1 MSYISN
7 NIFWCNLTIKS
18 LNIKVTNEG
27 YSFKFLVM
35 NNCFLLGKWVNQII
49 QIQILEMNNI
59 DWLYSS
65 QKVCIWFINPC
76 LLYLKC
82 VWHTFLFC
90 LFKILLEYQ
99 QTDTTDTLDLTQI
112 HRMLII
118 IWRLQNHDDKI
129 ESVNM
134 IMKECWA
141 FVTNLVQIWLL
152 AFFWPQIRV
161 LQRNKIAFI
170 FYYF

>member
-1 MSYISN
+1 
-7 NIFWCNLTIKS
+7 
-18 LNIKVTNEG
+18 
-27 YSFKFLVM
+27 
-35 NNCFLLGKWVNQII
+35 
-49 QIQILEMNNI
+49 MNNI

-99 QTDTTDTLDLTQI
+99 QTDITDTLDLTQI

-118 IWRLQNHDDKI
+118 IWRLQNHDKI

-134 IMKECWA
+134 IMKECWWRRRKSDFLCA
-141 FVTNLVQIWLL
+141 RRTWTQWPSNLALSPLVVLL
-152 AFFWPQIRV
+152 QHQPSPITFHN
-161 LQRNKIAFI
+161 LKQRITDI
-170 FYYF
+170 STCT

>member
-1 MSYISN
+1 
-7 NIFWCNLTIKS
+7 
-18 LNIKVTNEG
+18 
-27 YSFKFLVM
+27 M

-99 QTDTTDTLDLTQI
+99 QTDITDTLDLTQI